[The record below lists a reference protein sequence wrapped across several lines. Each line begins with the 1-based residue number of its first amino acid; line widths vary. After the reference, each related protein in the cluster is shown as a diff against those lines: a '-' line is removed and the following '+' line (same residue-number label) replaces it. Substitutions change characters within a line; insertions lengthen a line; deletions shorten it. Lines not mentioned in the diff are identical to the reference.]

1 MKQEEIREM
10 STADLK
16 ERLEETRMQY
26 IKMKMNHAVSPL
38 ENPCKLPAA
47 RKTIARMMT
56 ELTKRQNAE
65 QTKK

>member
-38 ENPCKLPAA
+38 ENPCKLPAT

-65 QTKK
+65 KTNK

>member
-10 STADLK
+10 STVDLK

-38 ENPCKLPAA
+38 ENPSKLTAT

-65 QTKK
+65 QKNK

>member
-10 STADLK
+10 STAGLK
-16 ERLEETRMQY
+16 ERPEETRMQY

-38 ENPCKLPAA
+38 ENPSKLTAT

-65 QTKK
+65 QKNK

>member
-38 ENPCKLPAA
+38 ENPSKLTAT

-65 QTKK
+65 QKNK